1 MSNIKFTDTLEC
13 TASHGRLALATQI
26 YDEQQ
31 KKTQA
36 AINVEAL
43 KPSGTDFTNI
53 KNVSAT
59 TQDEFFQAVKNL
71 PVGSVVSFDNDKGS
85 AIQINLS
92 FIESNYTYGAHS
104 IFVIS
109 ATPAMNDDYIDGV
122 VPITPALETI
132 YTMDVE
138 GSLAYT
144 LNAYLSSAI
153 DMATKNEERIAALEA
168 RLKV

>member
-13 TASHGRLALATQI
+13 TASHGRLAVAAQI

-43 KPSGTDFTNI
+43 KPSGTDFTKI
-53 KNVSAT
+53 QKVSAT
-59 TQDEFFQAVKNL
+59 TQDEFFKAVKSF

-85 AIQINLS
+85 AIELNLS
-92 FIESNYTYGAHS
+92 FVESNYFFCPHS
-104 IFVIS
+104 LFVII
-109 ATPAMNDDYIDGV
+109 ATPVMNDDYIDGV
-122 VPITPALETI
+122 VPITPSFEQIFASDE
-132 YTMDVE
+132 E
-138 GSLAYT
+138 GSTSKYLMDI
-144 LNAYLSSAI
+144 LSSL
-153 DMATKNEERIAALEA
+153 NEISSENKKRIAALEA